1 MKITFSWPENSPD
14 AIPDYAEFAVTM
26 LRQVLVSDDLTAVK
40 SCIEK
45 EVIPKLGPILK
56 MYQQIKSVMYYLQS
70 KEGQAR

>member
-1 MKITFSWPENSPD
+1 MITFSWPENSPE
-14 AIPDYAEFAVTM
+14 AIPDYAELAVSM
-26 LRQVLVSDDLTAVK
+26 LRQALISDDLAAVK

-45 EVIPKLGPILK
+45 EVIPKLEPIPK